1 MALSQPS
8 RRIILKRKIDKSSFC
23 ALPRKGQIP
32 TSRKHP
38 WSTVRVLD
46 HGGGMPGH
54 RVCKVMILPLQ
65 TICR

>member
-8 RRIILKRKIDKSSFC
+8 RRIILKRKIDKSSFR

-38 WSTVRVLD
+38 WSRVRVLD
-46 HGGGMPGH
+46 HGGGMPGL
-54 RVCKVMILPLQ
+54 RVYRVMILPLQ
-65 TICR
+65 RICR